1 MSAVA
6 TTEAVP
12 VSDALAVHLAP
23 VHGQTVQEMHGAE
36 QKRWMLWFGIPALI
50 ASVFVGLTFS
60 MNQAWIMGLAITAI
74 VVDIFILV
82 WLAMTSDTNGSTGD
96 FPSASSH

>member
-6 TTEAVP
+6 TTEAV
-12 VSDALAVHLAP
+12 SAGDAPAVHLVP
-23 VHGQTVQEMHGAE
+23 VHGHSVQEMHSTE
-36 QKRWMLWFGIPALI
+36 QKRWMVWFGIPALI

-60 MNQAWIMGLAITAI
+60 MNQAWIMGLAIAAI

-82 WLAMTSDTNGSTGD
+82 WLAMTSDTNGAGGEYPD
-96 FPSASSH
+96 GAAH